1 VTEYAPTSTWIERG
15 ARFGLATKGFSYLLV
30 AVIALRVAVDGG
42 GETESREGALKTL
55 ADEPFGWML
64 LALVALGFASY
75 AIWQLVRAIF
85 DRDNEGEDAK
95 GIGKRLGQAG
105 KAVLYGALA
114 VITASFL
121 FDSGGGSGG
130 GGQSEDK
137 ATAVALEWPAG
148 RWIVGGVGLAIICAG
163 AFNAYRALSGSF
175 RDDLREEQMSGAEH
189 SWYTA
194 FGVIGHLARAI
205 VFGMIGVFVLRAAVE
220 YDPDEAIGLDGA
232 LQKLAGE
239 AYGAWLLGAV
249 ALGLGMYGLFCLVEA
264 KYRDV

>member
-1 VTEYAPTSTWIERG
+1 VTEYVHTSTWIERG
-15 ARFGLATKGFSYLLV
+15 ARFGLVTKGFSYILV
-30 AVIALRVAVDGG
+30 AVIALRVAVEGG

-55 ADEPFGWML
+55 ADEPLGWML

-75 AIWQLVRAIF
+75 AMWQLVRAIF
-85 DRDNEGEDAK
+85 DRDNEGDDPI

-121 FDSGGGSGG
+121 FSSESGSSGG
-130 GGQSEDK
+130 QKEEQ
-137 ATAVALEWPAG
+137 ATAVVLDWPG
-148 RWIVGGVGLAIICAG
+148 GQWIVGAVGLAFICAG

-175 RDDLREEQMSGAEH
+175 RDDLREEQMSGAERP
-189 SWYTA
+189 WYTA
-194 FGVIGHLARAI
+194 FGVIGHFARAV
-205 VFGMIGVFVLRAAVE
+205 VFGMIGVFVLRAAYE

-239 AYGAWLLGAV
+239 AYGTWLLGAV

>member
-1 VTEYAPTSTWIERG
+1 VTEYVHTSTWIERG
-15 ARFGLATKGFSYLLV
+15 ARFGFVAKGFSYILV
-30 AVIALRVAVDGG
+30 AVIALRVAAEGG
-42 GETESREGALKTL
+42 GEVESREGALKTL

-75 AIWQLVRAIF
+75 ALWQLVRAIF
-85 DRDNEGEDAK
+85 DRDNEGDDPK

-105 KAVLYGALA
+105 KAVLYGALS

-130 GGQSEDK
+130 SGQSEEK
-137 ATAVALEWPAG
+137 ATAVALEWPGG

-175 RDDLREEQMSGAEH
+175 RDDLREEQMSGAEQ

-194 FGVIGHLARAI
+194 FGVIGHFARAV
-205 VFGMIGVFVLRAAVE
+205 VFGMIGFFVLRAAYE

-232 LQKLAGE
+232 LQKLARE
-239 AYGAWLLGAV
+239 AYGTWLLGAV
-249 ALGLGMYGLFCLVEA
+249 ALGLGLYGLFCLVEA

>member
-1 VTEYAPTSTWIERG
+1 VTEYVHTETWIERG
-15 ARFGLATKGFSYLLV
+15 ARFGLLAKGFSYILV
-30 AVIALRVAVDGG
+30 ALIALRVAVEGG

-85 DRDNEGEDAK
+85 DRDDEGDDPK
-95 GIGKRLGQAG
+95 GLGKRLGQAG

-121 FDSGGGSGG
+121 FDSGGGGGG

-137 ATAVALEWPAG
+137 ATAMALEWPGG

-163 AFNAYRALSGSF
+163 AFNAYRAISGSF
-175 RDDLREEQMSGAEH
+175 RENLREEQMSGAERP
-189 SWYTA
+189 WYTA
-194 FGVIGHLARAI
+194 FGVAGHLARAV
-205 VFGMIGVFVLRAAVE
+205 VFTMIGIFVLRAAYE

>member
-1 VTEYAPTSTWIERG
+1 VTEYVHTSSWIERG
-15 ARFGLATKGFSYLLV
+15 ARFGLATKGFSYILV
-30 AVIALRVAVDGG
+30 AVIALRVAVEGDGQ
-42 GETESREGALKTL
+42 TESREGALKTL

-85 DRDNEGEDAK
+85 DRDREGDDPI

-121 FDSGGGSGG
+121 FGSESGSSA
-130 GGQSEDK
+130 GGQSEEK
-137 ATAVALEWPAG
+137 ATAAVLDWPG
-148 RWIVGGVGLAIICAG
+148 GPWIVGAVGLAFIVAG

-175 RDDLREEQMSGAEH
+175 RDELREEQMSGAERP
-189 SWYTA
+189 WYAA
-194 FGVIGHLARAI
+194 FGVFGHLARAV
-205 VFGMIGVFVLRAAVE
+205 VFGLIGFFVLRAAYQ

-239 AYGAWLLGAV
+239 TYGPYLLGTV
-249 ALGLGMYGLFCLVEA
+249 ALGLAAYGLFCLVQA

>member
-1 VTEYAPTSTWIERG
+1 MTEYVHTSTWVERG
-15 ARFGLATKGFSYLLV
+15 ARFGLATKGFSYILV
-30 AVIALRVAVDGG
+30 AFIALRVAVEGRG
-42 GETESREGALKTL
+42 QTESREGALKTL

-85 DRDNEGEDAK
+85 DRDNEGDDPK
-95 GIGKRLGQAG
+95 GIGKRLGQVG
-105 KAVLYGALA
+105 KALLYGTLA
-114 VITASFL
+114 VITASLL
-121 FDSGGGSGG
+121 FDSGGGG

-137 ATAVALEWPAG
+137 ATAVALEWPGG

-175 RDDLREEQMSGAEH
+175 RDDLREEQMSGAERP
-189 SWYTA
+189 WYIA
-194 FGVIGHLARAI
+194 FGVIGHFARAV
-205 VFGMIGVFVLRAAVE
+205 VFAMIGIFVLRAAYE